1 MMPVKYWVS
10 MRAVAGIYIT
20 LAAHGFAGGEDP
32 TDLTVGGGASWNG
45 IHSYLIAHELPP
57 TKFKAIEKCY
67 HLLYNCLRSQLG
79 MVLPEHVALRNVGVF
94 CLEKEDLDLCILHEL
109 WIGTEFAQCGNLA
122 ELVQEDS
129 MECRYLSTTN
139 RLYHYVCNAS
149 RALFHNWTRMGA
161 HFDEMG
167 RHCVVSFEE
176 KRCRE
181 LLDHI
186 IGRVKAVP
194 LKSGC
199 KTMRTAHRLAV
210 LLLLS
215 LVAVQR
221 CSTSSLLILRS
232 T

>member
-1 MMPVKYWVS
+1 

-186 IGRVKAVP
+186 IGRVKAHVV
-194 LKSGC
+194 GE
-199 KTMRTAHRLAV
+199 M
-210 LLLLS
+210 LLS
-215 LVAVQR
+215 RGTLATCRTRRFVEHGFRHMERLGAISCQID
-221 CSTSSLLILRS
+221 STAKRY
-232 T
+232 